1 MSFSCHLYH
10 LFQVSGHKPERE
22 IQIPYDST
30 YMWNQNYE
38 YDTNKLIY
46 ETERDPQTE
55 KTKHDSQ
62 GEKRVQRDKSRSLV
76 LAVLTTVVIK

>member
-10 LFQVSGHKPERE
+10 LFQVSGHKTERE
-22 IQIPYDST
+22 RQIPYDST

-38 YDTNKLIY
+38 YDTSELIY

-55 KTKHDSQ
+55 KTKHDYQ
-62 GEKRVQRDKSRSLV
+62 GEKGY
-76 LAVLTTVVIK
+76 